1 VIDVKQ
7 HAQCNGG
14 RIVSP
19 LNVLNNHHK
28 TRFSSAKINNGWS
41 YGCLTGNQL
50 LEEFEDTKRRNQNP
64 YIAEEQSTQWP
75 KEKIQMDKQRSTKH
89 TFKLKIEYHEPQG

>member
-7 HAQCNGG
+7 HAQYNGG

-50 LEEFEDTKRRNQNP
+50 LEEFEDTKGAIRIVYRRRTVNTMAKRKNTNGQTTINKT
-64 YIAEEQSTQWP
+64 YI
-75 KEKIQMDKQRSTKH
+75 
-89 TFKLKIEYHEPQG
+89 